1 MGGGAAAEEP
11 ASSSF
16 FTAFCVCGRDDEVLK
31 PPPVHDE
38 SVAVVENDL
47 DVPGAEDVV
56 ELDAPP
62 PSEGPP
68 SEGPPSE
75 GPPSETTPTKASGV
89 AETNDQVLDPEPFSS
104 PFDPPPCEPS
114 VSPIAAKNDEVFE
127 DFKKKLLAG
136 IPLIKHCK
144 DRQARKR
151 IIYLDTTLTK
161 IGWYEAGKTTRKQTP
176 LTSISEVRKATD
188 VDPSS
193 TSLSGTPIL
202 RGSMHVA
209 YKNMA
214 FSLILKS
221 RSLDLQCDSEAQCQ
235 TLVSCFK
242 RLILA

>member
-31 PPPVHDE
+31 PPPVHEE
-38 SVAVVENDL
+38 SVAVVKNDL
-47 DVPGAEDVV
+47 DVFGAEDVV
-56 ELDAPP
+56 ELDAP
-62 PSEGPP
+62 PP

-104 PFDPPPCEPS
+104 PFDPPPSEPS
-114 VSPIAAKNDEVFE
+114 VSPTAAKNDEVFE

-136 IPLIKHCK
+136 IPLVKHCT

-161 IGWYEAGKTTRKQTP
+161 IGWYEAGKTTRKQTS